1 MGTTGSPDGALM
13 VQWFFGGL
21 VVLFYA
27 VHRFNEPRQDPRP
40 ARSTTTFWRYWSA
53 CGGYVAGRTGSSVP
67 TNERPGTQNFAG

>member
-40 ARSTTTFWRYWSA
+40 ARSTTTFWRYW
-53 CGGYVAGRTGSSVP
+53 
-67 TNERPGTQNFAG
+67 